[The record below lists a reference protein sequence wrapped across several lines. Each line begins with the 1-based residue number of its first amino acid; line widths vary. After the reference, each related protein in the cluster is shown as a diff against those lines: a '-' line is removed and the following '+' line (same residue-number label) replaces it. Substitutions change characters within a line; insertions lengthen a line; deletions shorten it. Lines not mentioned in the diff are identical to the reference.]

1 MVQDIKTDGRMDGGT
16 DGYRHTKQAKTDQLK
31 QHQSIIIINNIMTNY
46 KINTHVHAKKSYGYV
61 KKPHY
66 KIYNDLQTH
75 TVRQS

>member
-1 MVQDIKTDGRMDGGT
+1 MDCWTDEQ
-16 DGYRHTKQAKTDQLK
+16 RHTKLAKTDPLK
-31 QHQSIIIINNIMTNY
+31 QHQSIIIINIMTNY

>member
-1 MVQDIKTDGRMDGGT
+1 
-16 DGYRHTKQAKTDQLK
+16 
-31 QHQSIIIINNIMTNY
+31 MTNY